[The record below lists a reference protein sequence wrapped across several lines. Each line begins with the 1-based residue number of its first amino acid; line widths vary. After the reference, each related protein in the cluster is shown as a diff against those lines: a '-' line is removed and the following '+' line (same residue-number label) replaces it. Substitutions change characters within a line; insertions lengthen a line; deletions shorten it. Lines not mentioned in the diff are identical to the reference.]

1 MDKSN
6 LVDKLLEVQLY
17 NALILSKLD
26 ILTAKVESMS
36 VGLEVEIGKNSRSS
50 ISIIDVIYVISD
62 KFLKKQKKN

>member
-62 KFLKKQKKN
+62 KFLKK